1 MKVADFSKN
10 NNDQQVITGENIE
23 KFLKDIGDEMSNEEK
38 NNLKNSSIE
47 ILKNCVPSKQ
57 NSFESEQ
64 NTGLVLGYVQSGK
77 TRSFM
82 SLIALAKDN
91 GYKLVIVLGGTT
103 NILLDQTTDRLYEK
117 LDDENFFIFEDFH
130 DTSEYDKLI
139 GIINNS
145 KRKRT
150 VVIPVLKNHS
160 PLKKMIKFF
169 RIGELQKTLDSL
181 GVLIIDDEADQASL
195 NGWARRNFNLSNKN
209 IENEIDD
216 EDEKSDFKFTTTYK
230 TLIKLKE
237 CFSNHTYIQYTA
249 TPQANILQSQ
259 RDLLRPSWCEVLNPG
274 KNYTGGQ
281 RFFNQKKDLLV
292 EIDKEIF
299 KDVENP
305 EMPEKLKNAFNFFI
319 VKSALLHYT
328 FKDSKRNRKSLEK
341 TSMMVHA
348 DRLVD
353 VNSYYFK
360 WLKSYS
366 NNLKKDLNS
375 NEYEI
380 IHEYR
385 SIYKICKEELS
396 EFFDIFPTFEE
407 TLEKIK
413 YWVFD
418 NLKFWFVAGNGE
430 DQKKSFKENWK
441 KGKHHV
447 LVGGQKLDRGFTVKD
462 LIVTYLPRT
471 TKSQSNAD
479 TIEQRCRFFGYKKE
493 YIESCK
499 VYLPEESI
507 EEFEEYVNFE
517 EKLRKLLS
525 NYPIDEF
532 YNDGRLMEFNILS
545 ATSKN
550 KIPAEI
556 IKNNFRTYDY
566 FQPDFINFEFNN
578 EKIEFFIKNSNQL
591 GVLESLTDS
600 TKDKSH
606 MLYETGKNLFI
617 NLLNSMR
624 FFSYKDKLTKD
635 QIVNTLDALDNEKMW
650 LINMAYQNKSGRG
663 RTLYNDGRIKQLFSN
678 YPVNFGDR
686 KLLLEKHASGKFDGL
701 FKNEPIVQI
710 HKIKILDNENYS
722 ENLKKH
728 LGKVLYII
736 AFVMPGNKRGTL
748 SFNY

>member
-1 MKVADFSKN
+1 MSIADFSEN
-10 NNDQQVITGENIE
+10 TFDQQVITGENIE
-23 KFLKDIGDEMSNEEK
+23 RFLKDIGDEMTIEEK
-38 NNLKNSSIE
+38 NNLKNSSIR
-47 ILKNCVPSKQ
+47 ILKNCVPSNQ
-57 NSFESEQ
+57 NSHESEQ

-103 NILLDQTTDRLYEK
+103 NILLDQTTDRLYKK
-117 LDDENFFIFEDFH
+117 LDDEDFFVFEEFN
-130 DTSEYDKLI
+130 DTSEYEKII
-139 GIINNS
+139 GIINNL
-145 KRKRT
+145 KRERT
-150 VVIPVLKNHS
+150 IVIPVLKNHS
-160 PLKKMIKFF
+160 PLKKLIKFF
-169 RIGELQKTLDSL
+169 RIEELQKTLDRL

-195 NGWARRNFNLSNKN
+195 NGWARRNYNLSNKKL
-209 IENEIDD
+209 ENEIED

-237 CFSNHTYIQYTA
+237 CFNNHTYIQYTA

-259 RDLLRPSWCEVLNPG
+259 RDLLRPSWCEVLIPG
-274 KNYTGGQ
+274 QKYTGGK
-281 RFFNQKKDLLV
+281 RFFNQKDDLLV
-292 EIDKEIF
+292 KIEKEIF
-299 KDVENP
+299 KDIENP
-305 EMPEKLKNAFNFFI
+305 EMPEKLKNSFNFFI
-319 VKSALLHYT
+319 VKSALLHYS
-328 FKDSKRNRKSLEK
+328 FDNSNRKRESLEK

-366 NNLKKDLNS
+366 NNVKKDLIS
-375 NEYEI
+375 EEYEI
-380 IHEYR
+380 IDEYE
-385 SIYKICKEELS
+385 SIYKICKEELI
-396 EFFDIFPTFEE
+396 EYFDIFPTFEQ

-418 NLKFWFVAGNGE
+418 YIKFWFVAGNGE

-447 LVGGQKLDRGFTVKD
+447 LVGGQKLDRGFTVEN
-462 LIVTYLPRT
+462 LIITYLPRT

-479 TIEQRCRFFGYKKE
+479 TIEQRCRFFGYKKD

-499 VYLPEESI
+499 VYLPEDSI

-517 EKLRKLLS
+517 EKLRKLLL

-532 YNDGRLMEFNILS
+532 YNDNRLMEFNILS
-545 ATSKN
+545 PTSKN

-578 EKIEFFIKNSNQL
+578 EKIEYFIKNSNQL
-591 GVLESLTDS
+591 GILESLTDS

-606 MLYETGKNLFI
+606 MLYETEKNLFI
-617 NLLNSMR
+617 KLLNSMK
-624 FFSYKDKLTKD
+624 FSSFKDKLTKD
-635 QIVNTLDALDNEKMW
+635 QIVNTLDAFDNKKIW

-663 RTLYNDGRIKQLFSN
+663 RTLYKDGRIKQLFSN

-686 KLLLEKHASGKFDGL
+686 KLLLENHASGKFVGVY
-701 FKNEPIVQI
+701 KNEPIVQI
-710 HKIKILDNENYS
+710 HKIKILENKYYP

-728 LGKVLYII
+728 VGKSIYII

>member
-1 MKVADFSKN
+1 MSIADFSEN
-10 NNDQQVITGENIE
+10 NTDQQVITGENIE
-23 KFLKDIGDEMSNEEK
+23 KFLKDIGDEMTNEEK
-38 NNLKNSSIE
+38 NNLKNSSIR
-47 ILKNCVPSKQ
+47 ILENCTPSNQ
-57 NSFESEQ
+57 NSLESEQ

-82 SLIALAKDN
+82 SLITLAKDN
-91 GYKLVIVLGGTT
+91 EYKLVIVLGGTT
-103 NILLDQTTDRLYEK
+103 NILLDQTIDRLYKK

-130 DTSEYDKLI
+130 DTSEHERLI

-145 KRKRT
+145 KRERT
-150 VVIPVLKNHS
+150 IVIPVLKNHS

-169 RIGELQKTLDSL
+169 RIEELQKTLDRL

-195 NGWARRNFNLSNKN
+195 NGWARRNYNLSNKKL
-209 IENEIDD
+209 ENEIED

-237 CFSNHTYIQYTA
+237 CFNNHTYIQYTA

-259 RDLLRPSWCEVLNPG
+259 RDLLRPSWCEVLIPG
-274 KNYTGGQ
+274 KKYTGGQ
-281 RFFNQKKDLLV
+281 RFFNQKKDLLMV
-292 EIDKEIF
+292 IEKEIF
-299 KDVENP
+299 KDNDNP

-319 VKSALLHYT
+319 LKSALLHYP
-328 FKDSKRNRKSLEK
+328 FDNSNRKRKSLEE

-353 VNSYYFK
+353 VNNYYFK

-366 NNLKKDLNS
+366 NNLKKDLTS
-375 NEYEI
+375 DEYEI
-380 IHEYR
+380 IDEYE
-385 SIYKICKEELS
+385 SIYTICKEELS
-396 EFFDIFPTFEE
+396 EYFDIFPTFEQ

-418 NLKFWFVAGNGE
+418 NIKFWFVAGNGE

-447 LVGGQKLDRGFTVKD
+447 LVGGQKLDRGFTVKN

-479 TIEQRCRFFGYKKE
+479 TIEQRCRFFGYKKD

-532 YNDGRLMEFNILS
+532 YNDNRLMEFNILS
-545 ATSKN
+545 PTSKN

-556 IKNNFRTYDY
+556 IKNNFRTYDH
-566 FQPDFINFEFNN
+566 FQPDSINFEFNN
-578 EKIEFFIKNSNQL
+578 EKIEYFIKNSNEL
-591 GVLESLTDS
+591 GVLQSLTDS

-606 MLYETGKNLFI
+606 MLYETNKDLFI
-617 NLLNSMR
+617 KLLNSMK
-624 FFSYKDKLTKD
+624 FSIFKDKLIKD
-635 QIVNTLDALDNEKMW
+635 QIVNSLDAFDNKKMW

-663 RTLYNDGRIKQLFSN
+663 RTLYKDGRIKQLFSN
-678 YPVNFGDR
+678 YPPNFGDR
-686 KLLLEKHASGKFDGL
+686 KLLLEKHASGKFVGIY
-701 FKNEPIVQI
+701 KNEPIIQI
-710 HKIKILDNENYS
+710 HKIKILENKNYT
-722 ENLKKH
+722 EDLKTFS
-728 LGKVLYII
+728 GKNLYII